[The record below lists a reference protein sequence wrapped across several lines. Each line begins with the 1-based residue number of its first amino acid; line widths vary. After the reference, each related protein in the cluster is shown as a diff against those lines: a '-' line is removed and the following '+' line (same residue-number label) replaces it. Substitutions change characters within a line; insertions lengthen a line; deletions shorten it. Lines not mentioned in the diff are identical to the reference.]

1 MAAYECGST
10 NFPSPP
16 YPDSILCPDDD
27 DNATTTK
34 AAITIWDI
42 ISKVRLNEDLSEIC

>member
-27 DNATTTK
+27 ENTAKT
-34 AAITIWDI
+34 AITVWDI
-42 ISKVRLNEDLSEIC
+42 LSKVYY